1 MRIPLAL
8 MVLLVGTV
16 VPAAGATA
24 AGVNFSWDACASE
37 GGVQSKT
44 FACNTNAGSRAAWG
58 SFIVAAAQDS
68 FVGVEIIVAVQAQSD
83 TLPDWWQFF
92 NSGACRQTALST
104 SFDFT
109 SAPGASCT
117 DPWFGQAAGGLAAYH
132 TINTVPPVPSGLP
145 NAARIKIGAAVP
157 STSPLTLAA
166 GTEYYCFRLILTNAK
181 TAGSGACSGCDIPV
195 CLTLSEIKVA
205 QLNGAVEDLTQ
216 PISQNVVYWQSSGG
230 SCGATAPQNVIWGQI
245 RSILR

>member
-1 MRIPLAL
+1 MSVPLAL
-8 MVLLVGTV
+8 VVLLVGTV
-16 VPAAGATA
+16 TLAAEATA
-24 AGVNFSWDACASE
+24 AGVNFSWDACTAE

-44 FACNTNAGSRAAWG
+44 FACNTNSGSRAAWG

-92 NSGACRQTALST
+92 NDGSCRKTALST

-109 SAPGASCT
+109 SAPGTSCT
-117 DPWFGQAAGGLAAYH
+117 DPWFGLAAGGLAAYH
-132 TINTVPPVPSGLP
+132 TIATNPPVPSGLS

-157 STSPLTLAA
+157 STSPLSLAA
-166 GTEYYCFRLILTNAK
+166 GTEYYCFRLVLTNAK
-181 TAGSGACSGCDIPV
+181 TVGSGACSGCDVPV
-195 CLTLSEIKVA
+195 CLALSQIRMA
-205 QLNGAVEDLTQ
+205 QLNGTYEDLTQ
-216 PISQNVVYWQSSGG
+216 PISQNVVFWQSSGG
-230 SCGATAPQNVIWGQI
+230 SCGATAPQNATWGQI

>member
-1 MRIPLAL
+1 MKSPLVVLMFMVEVLAL
-8 MVLLVGTV
+8 ASEA
-16 VPAAGATA
+16 PA
-24 AGVNFSWDACASE
+24 AGVNFSWDACTAE

-58 SFIVAAAQDS
+58 SFVVAAAQDS
-68 FVGVEIIVAVQAQSD
+68 FVGVEVVINVQAQSD

-109 SAPGASCT
+109 SAPGTTCT
-117 DPWFGQAAGGLAAYH
+117 DPWFGLAAGGWAAYH
-132 TINTVPPVPSGLP
+132 TINTVPPVPSGLA
-145 NAARIKIGAAVP
+145 NAARIKIGAAVS
-157 STSPLTLAA
+157 STSPLSLAA
-166 GTEYYCFRLILTNAK
+166 GTEYYCFRLVLTNAK
-181 TAGSGACSGCDIPV
+181 TVGSGACSGCDVPV

-205 QLNGAVEDLTQ
+205 QLNGAVEALTQ

-230 SCGATAPQNVIWGQI
+230 SCGTTAPRNTTWGQI
-245 RSILR
+245 RSVLR

>member
-1 MRIPLAL
+1 MRAPLPL

-16 VPAAGATA
+16 TLAAEATA
-24 AGVNFSWDACASE
+24 AGVNFSWDACTAE

-58 SFIVAAAQDS
+58 SFMVAADQDS

-109 SAPGASCT
+109 SAPGTACT

-132 TINTVPPVPSGLP
+132 TINTVPPVPSGLA
-145 NAARIKIGAAVP
+145 NAAEIKIGAAVAN
-157 STSPLTLAA
+157 PLTLSA
-166 GTEYYCFRLILTNAK
+166 GTEYYCFRLGITNVK
-181 TAGSGACSGCDIPV
+181 TVGSGACSGCDVPV
-195 CLTLSEIKVA
+195 CLTLSQVKVA
-205 QLNGAVEDLTQ
+205 QVGGTSEYLTN
-216 PISQNVVYWQSSGG
+216 PIASNVVLWQTDTPCSGA
-230 SCGATAPQNVIWGQI
+230 SAPQNVTWGQI